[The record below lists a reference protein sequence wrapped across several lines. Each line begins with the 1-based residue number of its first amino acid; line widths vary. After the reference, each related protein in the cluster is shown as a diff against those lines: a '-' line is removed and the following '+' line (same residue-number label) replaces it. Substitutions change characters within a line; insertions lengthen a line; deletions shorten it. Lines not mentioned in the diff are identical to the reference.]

1 MIKTENLTKQFD
13 TTTALDCLST
23 TIEEGRI
30 YGLVGS
36 NGAGKS
42 TLLRL
47 LAGRLPP
54 HLRQCGD
61 RRGPVFE
68 NPALKQK
75 IFFTPMTLPDAG
87 GQP

>member
-36 NGAGKS
+36 NGA
-42 TLLRL
+42 
-47 LAGRLPP
+47 
-54 HLRQCGD
+54 D
-61 RRGPVFE
+61 
-68 NPALKQK
+68 
-75 IFFTPMTLPDAG
+75 
-87 GQP
+87 